1 MTTNLA
7 PTANAHWPWP
17 DSLDALVAAADYHF
31 LVLENDRVRVL
42 EVIIPPGAF
51 VPLHTHRWPAVMQ
64 VVSASDFVR
73 RDGDGK
79 VLLDTRTLPTTS
91 AQPGAI
97 WSPPLPPHSVEN
109 VGPREIRLF
118 TVEVKNPGGIP

>member
-7 PTANAHWPWP
+7 PAAWPWP

-31 LVLENDRVRVL
+31 LILENDRVRVL

-51 VPLHTHRWPAVMQ
+51 VPVHTHRWSAVMQ
-64 VVSASDFVR
+64 VISASDFVR
-73 RDGDGK
+73 RDQNGQ
-79 VLLDTRTLPTTS
+79 VLLDTRTVPSAS

-109 VGPREIRLF
+109 VGSVEIRLF
-118 TVEVKNPGGIP
+118 TVEVKD